1 MRNSGEPQRIWAV
14 PPHAVDS
21 AFGAYRDEGRRLA
34 VAVKGTEAVD
44 RALRGEPL

>member
-1 MRNSGEPQRIWAV
+1 V

-21 AFGAYRDEGRRLA
+21 ALRAYRDEDRRLA
-34 VAVKGTEAVD
+34 VAVKAIVAVE